1 MKMDKTALGRVGD
14 FLERLGDSGADKENP
29 REIRLTQEPYR
40 SGYEG
45 AFQPEYD
52 KRGHE
57 LETGLSEIWFKA
69 HARDDAG
76 RGYTVYWETMREWR
90 PDVDPAEQACDWDTP
105 FMILD
110 EKKRNVLEKVIIVD

>member
-1 MKMDKTALGRVGD
+1 MNLEQIKTAI
-14 FLERLGDSGADKENP
+14 S
-29 REIRLTQEPYR
+29 
-40 SGYEG
+40 
-45 AFQPEYD
+45 
-52 KRGHE
+52 GHE